1 MGVSFQFRHPK
12 DARACNR
19 PQSGQRPVD
28 RHKEFPSLWKHCSWG
43 CSIICK
49 NMVPFHDL
57 WTDGGE
63 TEKRPPC
70 PPRVT
75 EPAQTYGSYFWDT
88 TLVSRIVI
96 PETINPA
103 IIYVIPAPRFR
114 GGRLREAPLH
124 YSGINSKPES
134 SNMLKRLD
142 SPMNRDLRPA
152 RSSSRCSVA
161 GLRAACPRESG
172 GPE

>member
-1 MGVSFQFRHPK
+1 MGKYLYKPSEAFADKLDDIKKIDPK
-12 DARACNR
+12 DASACNR

-88 TLVSRIVI
+88 TL
-96 PETINPA
+96 
-103 IIYVIPAPRFR
+103 
-114 GGRLREAPLH
+114 
-124 YSGINSKPES
+124 
-134 SNMLKRLD
+134 
-142 SPMNRDLRPA
+142 
-152 RSSSRCSVA
+152 
-161 GLRAACPRESG
+161 
-172 GPE
+172 